1 MRRLLILLTGLFTA
15 LAAATTAHAHVSEG
29 GLVMLLPTAHYAAAG
44 LAVVALTV
52 LALIALPH
60 GASICLFSTVS
71 FLVPQF
77 RRVKALATLMAF
89 GIFVALIV
97 AGFEGTRNPLENPLP
112 LFIWTLWWTMLVPIQ
127 SLAFT
132 IWGWI
137 NPFAGLARLLAMA
150 GLRGLRLKSLMALGY
165 TPALAGWAG
174 FVMLYLAD
182 IAPDDPD
189 RLAMITLTYLIW
201 TIAGMVL
208 TSPAWWLGHGEFVT
222 VMMRLLGRL
231 APVQRRGER
240 IFIGLPGHAIVHGS
254 RPALPVALLAIA
266 MLASG
271 SFDGINETFL
281 WLGAISINPLEFPG
295 RSAVVWPTLIGLW
308 ATVGLFVSV
317 FLAAVAGGLRLA
329 GSPHQMGEA
338 FVRQALA
345 LIPIIAGYHIA
356 HYLTVFLVNGQY
368 LLEMLTHWM
377 EERRGLAALHTHA
390 EVTTGFLNS
399 TVTVQIIYLTQAG
412 AVVLGHAVA
421 ILCAHAIA
429 ERMVAGRRRAF
440 LAHLPLVALMLAYTL
455 VGLWLL
461 ATPKGA

>member
-1 MRRLLILLTGLFTA
+1 MCRLLILLTGLFAA
-15 LAAATTAHAHVSEG
+15 LAAATPAHAHVSEG

-44 LAVVALTV
+44 VAVVALTV

-60 GASICLFSTVS
+60 GTSIRIFSTLS
-71 FLVPQF
+71 NPVPGF
-77 RRVKALATLMAF
+77 RRMKALATMLAF
-89 GIFVALIV
+89 AVLLALIA
-97 AGFEGTRNPLENPLP
+97 AGFEGTRNPLQNPLP
-112 LFIWTLWWTMLVPIQ
+112 LFVWTLWWTMLVPVQ
-127 SLAFT
+127 SLVFNLWA
-132 IWGWI
+132 WI
-137 NPFAGLARLLAMA
+137 NPFAGLARLLAVA
-150 GLRGLRLKSLMALGY
+150 GSRGLRHKPIMALGHA
-165 TPALAGWAG
+165 PALAGWAG

-189 RLAMITLTYLIW
+189 RLAMITLTYLGW
-201 TIAGMVL
+201 TITGMVL

-231 APVQRRGER
+231 APVQRQGNHLA
-240 IFIGLPGHAIVHGS
+240 IGLPGHALVHGS
-254 RPALPVALLAIA
+254 RPDLAVALLAIA

-308 ATVGLFVSV
+308 ATVALFVTV
-317 FLAAVAGGLRLA
+317 FLTAIASGLRLA
-329 GSPHQMGEA
+329 GSPHQLGEA
-338 FVRQALA
+338 FARQALA
-345 LIPIIAGYHIA
+345 LVPIVAGYHIA

-421 ILCAHAIA
+421 ILSAHAIS
-429 ERMVAGRRRAF
+429 ERMVTGRKRAF